1 MNQLQ
6 TRINDIQVMVNDLI
20 NDELIAGVAGLE
32 SALQSADHQLDEAFK
47 LIV

>member
-20 NDELIAGVAGLE
+20 NDGLIDGVDGLE
-32 SALQSADHQLDEAFK
+32 SALQATDHARSAAFN
-47 LIV
+47 LID